1 MFTTYLALM
10 SEERLEEFLRTGN
23 DWEKLKTSVP
33 GVFIQKMPPYR
44 SSPSRLAIEVN
55 PVDASGRPTKRR
67 GLLIRFP
74 DEYTTFKELLNDER
88 FPKLLEL
95 LDKVNPGTDR
105 RTRKLDED
113 IIEI

>member
-1 MFTTYLALM
+1 M

-23 DWEKLKTSVP
+23 DWEKLKTSIP
-33 GVFIQKMPPYR
+33 GVFVQKLPPYR

-55 PVDASGRPTKRR
+55 PVDASGNPTKRR

-74 DEYTTFKELLNDER
+74 DEFDTFKEILNDEK
-88 FPKLLEL
+88 FPKLLTMLET
-95 LDKVNPGTDR
+95 VNPGSGR
-105 RTRKLDED
+105 RTTKLAGG

>member
-1 MFTTYLALM
+1 M

-23 DWEKLKTSVP
+23 DWEKLKTSIP
-33 GVFIQKMPPYR
+33 GVFVQKLPPYR

-55 PVDASGRPTKRR
+55 PVDASGNPTKRR
-67 GLLIRFP
+67 GLLIRFT
-74 DEYTTFKELLNDER
+74 DEYDNFKEILNDKK

-95 LDKVNPGTDR
+95 LDKVNPGTQR

-113 IIEI
+113 VIEI

>member
-1 MFTTYLALM
+1 M

-33 GVFIQKMPPYR
+33 GVFVQKLPPYR

-55 PVDASGRPTKRR
+55 PVDAAGNPTKRR
-67 GLLIRFP
+67 GLLIRFT
-74 DEYTTFKELLNDER
+74 DEFDAFKEILNDDK
-88 FPKLLEL
+88 FPKLLAL
-95 LDKVNPGTDR
+95 LDSVNPGTPR

-113 IIEI
+113 VLEI